1 MSLLSECVYACACVC
16 FSLWVH
22 FFYFLFFCFC
32 CCSHTFRFDF
42 HLIRIFIS
50 FSTFSFGS
58 ALNCW
63 SICSRL
69 IRNNIRLLMCW
80 WWILCSPLLHERQ
93 KSKIAKLKQ
102 QKKLFLRSRPSKSNN
117 TIAFCDLY
125 FFSSLYSV
133 AVLRSYSSRTILFC
147 HALSLCLFE
156 TTTHT
161 YQPHT
166 TNALTRYSARGREH
180 LIADMHAEP
189 SARESVRVVCVCIGA
204 VNLWLVVCDCRLSE
218 RARENVAPFALCV
231 FVCSC

>member
-1 MSLLSECVYACACVC
+1 M
-16 FSLWVH
+16 
-22 FFYFLFFCFC
+22 
-32 CCSHTFRFDF
+32 
-42 HLIRIFIS
+42 
-50 FSTFSFGS
+50 
-58 ALNCW
+58 N
-63 SICSRL
+63 SR
-69 IRNNIRLLMCW
+69 
-80 WWILCSPLLHERQ
+80 CSPLLHERQ

-166 TNALTRYSARGREH
+166 TNALTQYSARKREQ
-180 LIADMHAEP
+180 LVADIHARERECVCMCWCCQFVISSVRFSALRE
-189 SARESVRVVCVCIGA
+189 SARECRTNCSVCVSECVRASVRVNANVLFVMKELIHTLYDTSMARLLMCLYER
-204 VNLWLVVCDCRLSE
+204 VN
-218 RARENVAPFALCV
+218 
-231 FVCSC
+231 